1 MLQSL
6 KAIKNRIRS
15 IENTRKVTSAMQMIS
30 ATKLS
35 RIDSRLVQNR
45 PFARKIESIL
55 SELLQGRPVSLNPFL
70 ESRLSPQR
78 IVLCL
83 ITADNGL
90 CGVYN
95 NNVIRQAEDF
105 ISRHGWDKVK
115 LVIVGKK
122 GWSYFKNYRENIIHS
137 YLGLSGRYSDKI
149 CGELLNNLTNIFLSK
164 RADEIYF
171 VYTSFKNALT
181 NQVVVEKFLNINIKS
196 GEPKNDYI
204 IEPNISRVLDELIP
218 EYLAARVRLALLEAF
233 TSEHASRLVAM
244 RTATEN
250 AKELLNS
257 LVLLRNKVRQA
268 SITREI
274 IEIVSAAEALKG

>member
-35 RIDSRLVQNR
+35 RLDSRLVQNR
-45 PFARKIESIL
+45 PFARGIESIL
-55 SELLQGRPVSLNPFL
+55 SNLLLGRSMSLNPFL
-70 ESRLSPQR
+70 EPRLSGER

-95 NNVIRQAEDF
+95 NNVISQAEDF
-105 ISRHGWDKVK
+105 ISRRGRDKVK

-122 GWSYFKNYRENIIHS
+122 GWSYFKNYRESILHS
-137 YLGLSGRYSDKI
+137 YLGLSGRYSDKVSN
-149 CGELLNNLTNIFLSK
+149 ELLNNLTNLFLSK
-164 RADEIYF
+164 QADEVYF
-171 VYTSFKNALT
+171 VYTRFKNALT
-181 NQVVVEKFLNINIKS
+181 NQVVVEKFLNIDIKP
-196 GEPKNDYI
+196 GEVKNEYI
-204 IEPNISRVLDELIP
+204 VEPNISRVIEELIP